1 MLASSITF
9 NDYRYYRGVEGDKL
23 TPAIGYDLACPPLIL
38 KIISC
43 SYKSGNCSFKSC
55 GCNNM
60 GLTCSAICRVNE
72 NDTDEDETL
81 LPGDM
86 DEDSE

>member
-1 MLASSITF
+1 MT
-9 NDYRYYRGVEGDKL
+9 
-23 TPAIGYDLACPPLIL
+23 
-38 KIISC
+38 C
-43 SYKSGNCSFKSC
+43 SYKSGTCSFKSC

-60 GLTCSAICRVNE
+60 GLMLCFAICRFNE
-72 NDTDEDETL
+72 NDTDEFETL